1 MNPVV
6 RIGVVAVALLLITVA
21 AAADAARKPKDLLQ
35 YIPADT
41 PYVMA
46 FTKPL
51 PDALLDKMEPAVEET
66 LKITQDE
73 ITTSPSQGITRP
85 WTSTRSQSTSREARM

>member
-1 MNPVV
+1 MKSVA
-6 RIGVVAVALLLITVA
+6 RIGVAAVALLLITVSGT
-21 AAADAARKPKDLLQ
+21 ADAARKSKELLQ

-51 PDALLDKMEPAVEET
+51 PDDLLDKMEPAVDET
-66 LKITQDE
+66 LGAYRRIHARRRQGKNDRGARRGRRRGPDE
-73 ITTSPSQGITRP
+73 
-85 WTSTRSQSTSREARM
+85 